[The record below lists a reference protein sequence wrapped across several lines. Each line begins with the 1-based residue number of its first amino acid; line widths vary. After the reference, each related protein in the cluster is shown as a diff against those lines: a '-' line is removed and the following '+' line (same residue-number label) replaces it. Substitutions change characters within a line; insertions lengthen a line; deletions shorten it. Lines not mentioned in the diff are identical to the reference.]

1 MLHHGVQKGFH
12 LAAELEDPTLA
23 VEVSEG
29 VLKDVEGVLAVPG
42 EAERE
47 RGDPLVVAPVEF
59 VEGGGVAVAPG
70 SGQLLVASHALP
82 FYNAP
87 VENIPLNE
95 AVARGIIP
103 CSACGASGA
112 DVRKVGNKN
121 HFLCAR
127 CARRGRIWTLA
138 LTSLTILIVGLS
150 GFLFLRS
157 KPTPGPD
164 LPPGVKN
171 LPEPEQWMKETS
183 KLMKQG
189 RFKEVRERTQDLLEK
204 MPKDGLLN
212 IVMGR
217 CLLNLGAD
225 DAAIPYLL
233 VANDSQY
240 KTDAAI
246 WLGMAYKRIGHAA
259 QALTYLEAAFK
270 EQQAGRAELA
280 DVYLDLERYD
290 DTLKLLNDPEDP
302 GALWARHR
310 ALVYL
315 GKGDEAKKLLG
326 LRDEKEI
333 ATLRAGQLREEGD
346 FAGARAALDVLKPE
360 PGSPAWHRTRRA
372 ELLLAVE
379 SGDLAKLEAVA
390 VELAADKDVQI
401 QGEAIFARTLGALIA
416 GQKDK
421 AKTSAWEFLAKTDKE
436 FSPLRLER
444 MQMRHLV
451 GELKDA
457 DLEAEVK
464 LLSRFHANDVL
475 WYLALATGDR
485 AWAEKAAAS
494 TPGHNYPYHSIQ
506 RLLKK

>member
-1 MLHHGVQKGFH
+1 M
-12 LAAELEDPTLA
+12 
-23 VEVSEG
+23 
-29 VLKDVEGVLAVPG
+29 
-42 EAERE
+42 
-47 RGDPLVVAPVEF
+47 
-59 VEGGGVAVAPG
+59 
-70 SGQLLVASHALP
+70 
-82 FYNAP
+82 
-87 VENIPLNE
+87 ENIPLNE

-103 CSACGASGA
+103 CSTCGASGA

-127 CARRGRIWTLA
+127 CARRGKLWTLG
-138 LTSLTILIVGLS
+138 LTAATVLVVGL
-150 GFLFLRS
+150 GGYLFWRS
-157 KPTPGPD
+157 QPPRDPQ
-164 LPPGVKN
+164 LPPGVT
-171 LPEPEQWMKETS
+171 PTTEPEHWMKETS

-217 CLLNLGAD
+217 CLLNLRAD
-225 DAAIPYLL
+225 DTAIPYLI
-233 VANDSQY
+233 VAGESQY
-240 KTDAAI
+240 KADAAI
-246 WLGMAYKRIGHAA
+246 WLGMAYKKIGHAA
-259 QALTYLEAAFK
+259 QALPYLEQAFK
-270 EQQAGRAELA
+270 DDPAGRLELA

-290 DTLKLLNDPEDP
+290 DTLKLLADPDDP
-302 GALWARHR
+302 STLWSRHR

-315 GKGDEAKKLLG
+315 GKGDEAKKLLDR
-326 LRDEKEI
+326 RDEKEI

-346 FAGARAALDVLKPE
+346 FAGARAVLEKVQPE
-360 PGSPAWHRTRRA
+360 PGSPAWHRMRRA
-372 ELLLAVE
+372 ELQLAIE
-379 SGDLAKLEAVA
+379 SGDQAKIDSVA
-390 VELAADKDVQI
+390 TELSADKDLQI
-401 QGEAIFARTLGALIA
+401 QGEAIFARALAALLA

-436 FSPLRLER
+436 FAPLRQER
-444 MQMRHLV
+444 MMMRHLV

-457 DLEAEVK
+457 DLEAEAK
-464 LLSRFHANDVL
+464 LLSRFHANDLL